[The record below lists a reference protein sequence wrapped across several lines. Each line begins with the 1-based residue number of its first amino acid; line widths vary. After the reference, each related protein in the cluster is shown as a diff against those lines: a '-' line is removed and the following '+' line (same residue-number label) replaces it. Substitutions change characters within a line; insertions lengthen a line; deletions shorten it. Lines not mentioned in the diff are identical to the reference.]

1 MHFETD
7 GGDADI
13 INELFHQ
20 YDDDLESWD
29 KLGKFIQKIRKV
41 GGETWKEKKKKR
53 TDIIWLGN

>member
-29 KLGKFIQKIRKV
+29 KLGKFIQRLGKLEVRKNVLSFLV
-41 GGETWKEKKKKR
+41 GK
-53 TDIIWLGN
+53 